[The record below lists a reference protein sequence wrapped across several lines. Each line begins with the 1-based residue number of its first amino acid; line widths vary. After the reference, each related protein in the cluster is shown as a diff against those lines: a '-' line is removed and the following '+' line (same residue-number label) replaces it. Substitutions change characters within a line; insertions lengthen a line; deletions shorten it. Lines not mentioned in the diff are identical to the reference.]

1 MPKTILVKN
10 ITSLSEARYCSGM
23 MVDFIS
29 FDLNPESPDF
39 VDLKEFEE
47 IKNWLS
53 GVKILGSY
61 NSDDI
66 FKIIEALN
74 QYKLDGFIF
83 EENQKSMLED
93 IDSGT
98 KFLEIENPENFES
111 NLNVNFI
118 ILKDIKQKEI
128 VEDWSK
134 EYNVLLGYEFD
145 NIDSQNQEIAGYAFK
160 GSKEVRPGINN
171 YDGLMEALE
180 KLEDLN

>member
-29 FDLNPESPDF
+29 FDLSPESADF

-61 NSDDI
+61 NTDDI

-74 QYKLDGFIF
+74 LYKLDGFIF

-93 IDSGT
+93 IDSAT
-98 KFLEIENPENFES
+98 KFLEIDNVENFES
-111 NLNVNFI
+111 NLNADFI
-118 ILKDIKQKEI
+118 ILKDIKQKESI
-128 VEDWSK
+128 QEWSK
-134 EYNVLLGYEFD
+134 EYNVLLGYEFE
-145 NIDSQNQEIAGYAFK
+145 NINSHHEEIAGYAFK
-160 GSKEVRPGINN
+160 GSKELRPGINN
-171 YDGLMEALE
+171 YDSLMEALE

>member
-29 FDLNPESPDF
+29 FDLNPESADY

-53 GVKILGSY
+53 GVKIFGSH
-61 NSDDI
+61 NTDDI

-74 QYKLDGFIF
+74 LYKLDGFIF
-83 EENQKSMLED
+83 YENQKSMLED
-93 IDSGT
+93 IDSAT
-98 KFLEIENPENFES
+98 KFLEIENAENFES
-111 NLNVNFI
+111 NLNADFI

-128 VEDWSK
+128 IEEWSK
-134 EYNVLLGYEFD
+134 EYNVLLGYEFENV
-145 NIDSQNQEIAGYAFK
+145 NIQPEEIAGYAFK
-160 GSKEVRPGINN
+160 GSKEMRPGINN

-180 KLEDLN
+180 KLEDFN

>member
-29 FDLNPESPDF
+29 FDLNPESADF

-61 NSDDI
+61 STDDI

-74 QYKLDGFIF
+74 LYKLDGFIF

-93 IDSGT
+93 IDCAT
-98 KFLEIENPENFES
+98 KFLEIENAENFES
-111 NLNVNFI
+111 ILNADFI

-128 VEDWSK
+128 IEEWSK
-134 EYNVLLGYEFD
+134 EYNVLIGYEFD

>member
-23 MVDFIS
+23 MVDYIS
-29 FDLNPESPDF
+29 FDLNPESSDY
-39 VDLKEFEE
+39 VDLREFEE

-61 NSDDI
+61 NTDDI

-74 QYKLDGFIF
+74 LYKLDGFIF
-83 EENQKSMLED
+83 DENQKSMLED
-93 IDSGT
+93 LESAT
-98 KFLEIENPENFES
+98 KLLEIENDVNFEP

-118 ILKDIKQKEI
+118 ILKNIKKNAS
-128 VEDWSK
+128 VEQWSK
-134 EYNVLLGYEFD
+134 EYNVLIGYEFD

>member
-29 FDLNPESPDF
+29 FDLNPDSADF

-61 NSDDI
+61 NTDDI

-74 QYKLDGFIF
+74 LYKIDGFIF

-93 IDSGT
+93 IDSAT
-98 KFLEIENPENFES
+98 KFLEIDNVENFES
-111 NLNVNFI
+111 NLNADFI

-128 VEDWSK
+128 AQEWSM
-134 EYNVLLGYEFD
+134 EYNVLLGYEFE
-145 NIDSQNQEIAGYAFK
+145 NINSQHEEIVGYAFK
-160 GSKEVRPGINN
+160 GSKELRPGINN